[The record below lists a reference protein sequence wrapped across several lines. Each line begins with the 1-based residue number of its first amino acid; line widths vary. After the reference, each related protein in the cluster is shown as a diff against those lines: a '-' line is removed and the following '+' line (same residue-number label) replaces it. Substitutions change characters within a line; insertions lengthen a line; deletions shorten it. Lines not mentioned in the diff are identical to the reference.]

1 LRPKNTDF
9 QILKLSPNYQSER
22 GIGTIVSFQI
32 KMLGFPLHIPRR

>member
-22 GIGTIVSFQI
+22 GIGTIVSFSQ
-32 KMLGFPLHIPRR
+32 KAFESMWDMA